1 MYSKAAGKHEY
12 AQDLPSIGSPS
23 YIAVR
28 LHSPFELF
36 GVGIFSDVACSSMSS
51 PTFLHIRPI
60 QVLLSLGGY
69 SDIKVEPLASVRG
82 NTTVH

>member
-12 AQDLPSIGSPS
+12 ALDLPSIGSPS

-28 LHSPFELF
+28 LHSPFEPF
-36 GVGIFSDVACSSMSS
+36 GVGIFSDVACSSMSN
-51 PTFLHIRPI
+51 PTFLQIRPD

-69 SDIKVEPLASVRG
+69 SDIKVEPLGGIQLFMSI
-82 NTTVH
+82 